1 MGKWMILGDEEVDD
15 VWLMVLVSV
24 LACVWFNYSAS
35 IDGELGFQQHFEKKL
50 LASLFV
56 STVLSCLLPFNFLPC
71 LLVTVSSTM
80 LVSISSTFH
89 ACLLVLVAL
98 MHFACLQLGLV

>member
-1 MGKWMILGDEEVDD
+1 MGIDGEVDD

-89 ACLLVLVAL
+89 ACFLVLIAL
-98 MHFACLQLGLV
+98 MHFACLLLGFVSTCT

>member
-35 IDGELGFQQHFEKKL
+35 IDGELGFQ
-50 LASLFV
+50 
-56 STVLSCLLPFNFLPC
+56 
-71 LLVTVSSTM
+71 
-80 LVSISSTFH
+80 
-89 ACLLVLVAL
+89 
-98 MHFACLQLGLV
+98 